1 MRWVRLGSETVKT
14 CKCWP
19 LLHRTMPLG
28 QASDFNTL
36 IVYNLACHGSHTPHE
51 RQKVTGLNPC
61 MPPLSILTCAVSTL
75 TKPGVH
81 NEGNYLA
88 PGDFYAMAHHTCT
101 VFIEVSSLTSSLSIQ
116 FSSCD
121 LVHCIGEM
129 ATPQYTFD
137 HSWCLILS
145 WKHI

>member
-1 MRWVRLGSETVKT
+1 MRWVWARFRDSKT
-14 CKCWP
+14 SASWS

-28 QASDFNTL
+28 RASDFNTL

-61 MPPLSILTCAVSTL
+61 IPPHSILTCAVSTL

-81 NEGNYLA
+81 NEGNCLT

-101 VFIEVSSLTSSLSIQ
+101 VFIEVSSHAPSLSIQ
-116 FSSCD
+116 FGNGV
-121 LVHCIGEM
+121 LTH
-129 ATPQYTFD
+129 
-137 HSWCLILS
+137 
-145 WKHI
+145 